1 MKSFKDFQNISERSV
16 PGRGAIGGRTTP
28 VNAPSDS
35 DLNLNDLRSDEIVAR
50 VNRFVGAI
58 ADMEHINPMAAVNYL
73 QSKLHGLGV
82 EMIGDLPEMSDKS
95 GSVSIPLSQ
104 FGGVFGKTG
113 DEPAGEVYNDDGV
126 KRNLKLKYETL
137 ENGACKVYAEL
148 A

>member
-1 MKSFKDFQNISERSV
+1 MKSFKEFQNISEIRNK
-16 PGRGAIGGRTTP
+16 PTP

-50 VNRFVGAI
+50 LNRFVGSI
-58 ADMEHINPMAAVNYL
+58 ADMEHINPTAAVNHL
-73 QSKLHGLGV
+73 RSKFHGLGV
-82 EMIGDLPEMSDKS
+82 EMIGELPEMADKS

-104 FGGVFGKTG
+104 FGGTYGKTG
-113 DEPAGEVYNDDGV
+113 DEPAGDVYNDDGV
-126 KRNLKLKYETL
+126 KRQLKLKYETL